1 MEHGIAHREAIED
14 VHLINHVIV
23 THREELS
30 DSLYRRIH
38 REDRVGGSTD
48 GETHHCPERTDTIDI
63 RRDGIS
69 PKAKMPKHWQAK
81 MLRMPSK
88 TIGKAPP
95 G

>member
-1 MEHGIAHREAIED
+1 MEKLTTAQSEQI
-14 VHLINHVIV
+14 L
-23 THREELS
+23 
-30 DSLYRRIH
+30 
-38 REDRVGGSTD
+38 
-48 GETHHCPERTDTIDI
+48 IDI